1 MSATPTTAMLLAAG
15 LGTRMRPL
23 TNYTAKPL
31 VEVAGKALIDWTIDP
46 LVEIGVTKAVVNVHH
61 HAAFMRRHLQGRKKP
76 TILISDETD
85 GLLDTGGGIIKA
97 LPLLDA
103 EPFFVSHCDAI
114 LMPGAAAFRKLA
126 AAWDSSSLD
135 VVMLVHPLETAH
147 GFDGAGDFF
156 VESDG
161 TMRRRGTA
169 SRAPYVYAGPWIV
182 HPRLLTGDEPVPFSA
197 NRIWDRAIASGRMRA
212 VINDGDWYHVGTP
225 EAVPATTAM
234 LTETVA

>member
-1 MSATPTTAMLLAAG
+1 MLLAAG

-31 VEVAGKALIDWTIDP
+31 VTVAGKALIDWTIDP
-46 LVEIGVTKAVVNVHH
+46 MVEVGVTKAVVNVHH
-61 HAAFMRRHLQGRKKP
+61 HAAFMRRHLAARKKP
-76 TILISDETD
+76 NIVISDETEA
-85 GLLDTGGGIIKA
+85 LLDTGGGVIKA
-97 LPLLDA
+97 LPLLGDA
-103 EPFFVSHCDAI
+103 PFIVSHCDGI
-114 LMPGAAAFRKLA
+114 LMPGAAALRKLI
-126 AAWDSSSLD
+126 AAWDPSRLD

-169 SRAPYVYAGPWIV
+169 ARAPYVYAGPWIV
-182 HPRLLTGDEPVPFSA
+182 HPRLFAGDQPVPFSA
-197 NRIWDRAIASGRMRA
+197 NRFWDRAIASGRMRA
-212 VINDGDWYHVGTP
+212 VIHDGDWYHVGTP